1 MDTLSI
7 ILLLASI
14 YLIVYVIAQV
24 VGVERLKARGIEA
37 GTPFLIMIKTQRL
50 NSFLTRLGKRIPR
63 AFFNLGVIVA
73 FIGMGFGFWMFT
85 DNLLKFFT
93 TPNAT
98 GAGAV
103 VPIIPGVT
111 VTGLPLV
118 YLMIGL
124 AIALITHEFAHGLAS
139 AKDNIPIKSSGLL
152 FLLVLFGGFVEPDDE
167 VFEKQASPRDRMRL
181 LAAGSYSNLIFALI
195 VMIVLAN
202 FSSLMSIGFNP
213 PSGAYVYDMVSNGPA
228 AGTLQ
233 IGDVVVGLNDT
244 TIDRWADVSIFMND
258 TLAHSNLTID
268 TLRGNFTITLGAS
281 PSNAS
286 KGYIGIYGADYWA
299 PKPGWEWIPG
309 GPMYVFHSE
318 QILVWSFVILFS
330 LALFNLLPIP
340 ALDGD
345 KLLSNALSLKI
356 KNEKTLRR
364 IMWPVRILALS
375 IIVLSIVLSLW
386 FGKGLF

>member
-1 MDTLSI
+1 MDTLSV

-14 YLIVYVIAQV
+14 YLLVYIVAQV
-24 VGVERLKARGIEA
+24 VGVDRLKARGIEA

-50 NSFLTRLGKRIPR
+50 NALLTRLGKRIPR

-73 FIGMGFGFWMFT
+73 FIGMGFGFWMFG

-93 TPNAT
+93 TPNAQ
-98 GAGAV
+98 GAGGV

-124 AIALITHEFAHGLAS
+124 AFALITHEFAHGLAS

-167 VFEKQASPRDRMRL
+167 VFEKQASPKDRMRL
-181 LAAGSYSNLIFALI
+181 LAAGSYSNLIFAFI
-195 VMIVLAN
+195 VMILLAN
-202 FSSLMSIGFNP
+202 FSSLTSIGFNP
-213 PSGAYVYDMVSNGPA
+213 PSGAYVYDTVPGTPA
-228 AGTLQ
+228 AGALQ
-233 IGDVVVGLNDT
+233 IGDVIVGLNET
-244 TIDRWADVSIFMND
+244 SIDRWADVSVFMNQ
-258 TLAHSNLTID
+258 TLAGSNLTIE

-281 PSNAS
+281 QSNAS
-286 KGYIGIYGADYWA
+286 KGYIGIYGADYWE
-299 PKPGWEWIPG
+299 PRPGWEWIPG
-309 GPMYVFHSE
+309 GSMYVFHSQ
-318 QILVWSFVILFS
+318 QILVWSFIILFS

-356 KNEKTLRR
+356 KNEKTVRR

>member
-1 MDTLSI
+1 MDTLSV
-7 ILLLASI
+7 ILLLAFI
-14 YLIVYVIAQV
+14 YLSVYIAAQW
-24 VGVERLKARGIEA
+24 VGVDRLKARGIEA

-50 NSFLTRLGKRIPR
+50 NALLTRLGKRMPR
-63 AFFNLGVIVA
+63 VFFNFGVIVA
-73 FIGMGFGFWMFT
+73 FIGMGFGFWMFG

-93 TPNAT
+93 TPNGQ
-98 GAGAV
+98 GAGGV

-111 VTGLPLV
+111 ITGLPLV
-118 YLMIGL
+118 YMMIGL
-124 AIALITHEFAHGLAS
+124 ALALITHEFAHGLAS
-139 AKDNIPIKSSGLL
+139 SKDNIPIKSSGLL

-181 LAAGSYSNLIFALI
+181 LAAGSYSNLIFAFI
-195 VMIVLAN
+195 VMILLAN

-213 PSGAYVYDMVSNGPA
+213 PSGAYVYDTAPGTPA
-228 AGTLQ
+228 EGALQ
-233 IGDVVVGLNDT
+233 IGDVIVGLNET
-244 TIDRWADVSIFMND
+244 SIDRWADVSVFMNQ
-258 TLAHSNLTID
+258 TLAGSNLTIE

-281 PSNAS
+281 QSNAS
-286 KGYIGIYGADYWA
+286 KGYIGIYGADYWE
-299 PKPGWEWIPG
+299 PRPGWEWIPG
-309 GPMYVFHSE
+309 GPMYVFHSQ
-318 QILVWSFVILFS
+318 QILVWSFIILFS

-356 KNEKTLRR
+356 KNEKTVRR